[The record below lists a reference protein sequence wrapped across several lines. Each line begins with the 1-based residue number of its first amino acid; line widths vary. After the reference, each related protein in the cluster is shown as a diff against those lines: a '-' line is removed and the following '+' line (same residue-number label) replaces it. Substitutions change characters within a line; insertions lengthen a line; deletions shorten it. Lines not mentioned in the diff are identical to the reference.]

1 MDLSLILIG
10 VVVLLGL
17 AAWWLRSRRN
27 TGAVAE
33 TVDRIDT
40 VIGWPP
46 QATRVLANHERIAYA
61 TLVRALPECLIL
73 MQVPFSR
80 FLKVPKRNSYAEW
93 LRRLGHQCA
102 DFVVCDMTTQ
112 VIAVVELES
121 PQPNERTHKRLIRL
135 RRSLKAAKIPL
146 HTWTENALPGVE
158 AVRDAILPK
167 PEPAA
172 QGSLAR
178 AEPAMA
184 PAAVPLVAV
193 PASATTAATV
203 AAAAAA
209 VAGAAA
215 SAPNP
220 FDELDR
226 DSTQDEW
233 IELLEPPPTW
243 FDDFDSDTVPL
254 KD

>member
-1 MDLSLILIG
+1 MDTSLILIG
-10 VVVLLGL
+10 AVLVLAL
-17 AAWWLRSRRN
+17 AAWWLRRRSS
-27 TGAVAE
+27 TDVAAE

-73 MQVPFSR
+73 MQVPYSR

-102 DFVVCDMTTQ
+102 DFVICDMTTQ
-112 VIAVVELES
+112 VIAVVELQS
-121 PQPNERTHKRLIRL
+121 PQPSERAHKRLTRL

-146 HTWTENALPGVE
+146 HTWTENAFPGVE

-172 QGSLAR
+172 QTSPDR
-178 AEPAMA
+178 AEPATA
-184 PAAVPLVAV
+184 PAAVPA
-193 PASATTAATV
+193 V
-203 AAAAAA
+203 AAATAAGA
-209 VAGAAA
+209 AGAAA